1 MLEIAASDL
10 DDKNAMTKHFHRLA
24 KHLIGKDKADE
35 IKKDDGWFGG

>member
-1 MLEIAASDL
+1 MA
-10 DDKNAMTKHFHRLA
+10 TYFRRFA